1 MRAIERVLMTA
12 DAVGGV
18 WTYALDLSRVLGE
31 RGVQVTLAVLGPAP
45 GEWQLA
51 DVRRL
56 DNVTLYTHPGRLE
69 WMDDPWA
76 DVDADGA
83 WLRALEQETAPDVV
97 HLNGYAHGALPWSAP
112 VVVVGHSCVLS
123 WWRAV
128 HGEDAPPSWQRYAD
142 AVQRGIRAADAV
154 VAPSQAMLASLQ
166 AFYGPLR
173 RAQVIPNGR
182 GCAAPLD
189 GSRSK
194 EPFIFTAGRL
204 WDDAK
209 NIAAVCAV
217 APCLPWPVAV
227 AGDIEGPGGRV
238 AEFDGVRC
246 LGRLDGAQMADCMA
260 RASIYA
266 LPARYEPFGLSA
278 LEAAQAG
285 CALVLGDIRSLRE
298 IWGDAALFVAPDDRA
313 MLAAAL
319 RRLVDDQPLRE
330 EMAHRARA
338 RAAAFTATRMADGY
352 FHIYSELMGEVRSV
366 LSLSTV

>member
-1 MRAIERVLMTA
+1 
-12 DAVGGV
+12 
-18 WTYALDLSRVLGE
+18 
-31 RGVQVTLAVLGPAP
+31 
-45 GEWQLA
+45 LA
-51 DVRRL
+51 DVRCL
-56 DNVTLYTHPGRLE
+56 DHVTLRAHPGRLE

-83 WLRALEQETAPDVV
+83 WLRALEQETSPDVV

-128 HGEDAPPSWQRYAD
+128 HGEGAPASWQRYAD
-142 AVQRGIRAADAV
+142 AVTRGIRAADAV

-173 RAQVIPNGR
+173 RAHVIPNGR
-182 GCAAPLD
+182 ARGADLD
-189 GSRSK
+189 GSRAK
-194 EPFIFTAGRL
+194 EPFIVTAGRL

-209 NIAAVCAV
+209 NAAAVCAV

-227 AGDIEGPGGRV
+227 AGDIEGPGRTL
-238 AEFDGVRC
+238 AECDGVRR
-246 LGRLDGAQMADCMA
+246 LGRLDAAQMAECMG

-313 MLAAAL
+313 TLAATL
-319 RRLVDDQPLRE
+319 RRLIDDQPLRA

-352 FHIYSELMGEVRSV
+352 WHIYSELMGEVRPL
-366 LSLSTV
+366 LSLGAV